1 MKTVI
6 LAGGKGTR
14 LSESADSIPKPMV
27 TVGNLPILL
36 HILNIYSSYGFNDF
50 VLALGYKSEYIKQ
63 YFLNFL
69 YINNDFSLDLNTN
82 KIQVLTNKKYKW
94 KIEFVDTGLETQ
106 TGGRLLKIKDHL
118 NDGEQFMLTYG
129 DGLADININNLLK
142 FHNDNKKMVTVSAV
156 RPSAR
161 FGELDLNSQG
171 IVTSFKEKPQIN
183 DGWINGGF
191 FVMNKIF
198 INYIQSAHTVLEKE
212 PLEKLVREN
221 NLAAYRHEG
230 YWQCMDTVR
239 DKDYLNKLWDE
250 GKAFWVS
257 NND

>member
-1 MKTVI
+1 
-6 LAGGKGTR
+6 
-14 LSESADSIPKPMV
+14 
-27 TVGNLPILL
+27 
-36 HILNIYSSYGFNDF
+36 
-50 VLALGYKSEYIKQ
+50 
-63 YFLNFL
+63 
-69 YINNDFSLDLNTN
+69 
-82 KIQVLTNKKYKW
+82 
-94 KIEFVDTGLETQ
+94 
-106 TGGRLLKIKDHL
+106 
-118 NDGEQFMLTYG
+118 
-129 DGLADININNLLK
+129 
-142 FHNDNKKMVTVSAV
+142 MVTVSAV

-191 FVMNKIF
+191 FVMNKSF